1 MVTLF
6 IFSLGNAF
14 RKKSASLIA
23 ILGVTLGCALM
34 IFILSLS
41 QGINKRV
48 EKTFNALASTIII
61 SPKDAFFGGL
71 FLGGGTPLPK
81 SYIAELK
88 RIPYLKSAYTQV
100 SALIRSQ
107 IFKEDLNI
115 ILPIVGYE
123 TQENN
128 VILNNIIEGRKPLA
142 ENEIVV
148 GRRLKDSL
156 NFLKV
161 NLKYNQSYQMI
172 NPQDK
177 RGIIRFKIVGTF
189 ETGSEL
195 VDTTFY
201 GPANLVRKFALMP
214 QDKVSSINVV
224 VVDLKKVDQVSKSIE
239 RALKNKNPP
248 VQVVVPINIL
258 NPLLDTLKVFN
269 YFLYTIVAAA
279 ALAGGLF
286 ILIIM
291 LASVTERKREFG
303 VLKAIGW
310 SSGNIIFL
318 VMLESLIL
326 CFLGTFLGVALGYG
340 GITLVQNLIFK
351 EILSL
356 NGHTVVY
363 TGFFGVFLGVMG
375 GIYPAWRAQKVSPV
389 EILRQV

>member
-6 IFSLGNAF
+6 IFSLGNVF
-14 RKKSASLIA
+14 KKKSATLMA
-23 ILGVTLGCALM
+23 ILGVAFGGALI

-41 QGINKRV
+41 QGINKKV
-48 EKTFNALASTIII
+48 EKTFNVLASTIII

-81 SYIAELK
+81 SYIKELK
-88 RIPYLKSAYTQV
+88 RIPYLRGSYAQV
-100 SALIRSQ
+100 SALMRSQ
-107 IFKEDLNI
+107 TFKEDLNI

-123 TQENN
+123 TPENN
-128 VILNNIIEGRKPLA
+128 VIFNNIIEGRKPLT
-142 ENEIVV
+142 ENEVVV
-148 GRRLKDSL
+148 GRRLKEALYFL
-156 NFLKV
+156 NVK
-161 NLKYNQSYQMI
+161 LKYNQSYQTVS
-172 NPQDK
+172 PPSK
-177 RGIIRFKIVGTF
+177 EIITFKIVGTF

-195 VDTTFY
+195 TDTAFY
-201 GPANLVRKFALMP
+201 GPPNLVRKFALIP
-214 QDKVSSINVV
+214 SDKVSSINVV
-224 VVDLKKVDQVSKSIE
+224 VGNFKKVTQVSKNLE
-239 RALKNKNPP
+239 RAFKDKNPP
-248 VQVVVPINIL
+248 VQVVVPRNIL
-258 NPLLDTLKVFN
+258 NPLLDTFRVFN

-291 LASVTERKREFG
+291 LASVTERKKEFG

-326 CFLGTFLGVALGYG
+326 CFLGAFLGVALGYV
-340 GITLVQNLIFK
+340 GIILVQDLIFK

-356 NGHTVVY
+356 NWQTVIY
-363 TGFFGVFLGVMG
+363 TGFFEVFLGVLG

-389 EILRQV
+389 EILRQT

>member
-14 RKKSASLIA
+14 RKKSAFLIA
-23 ILGVTLGCALM
+23 ILGVTLSCALM

-41 QGINKRV
+41 QGINKKV
-48 EKTFNALASTIII
+48 EKTFNALASTITI

-88 RIPYLKSAYTQV
+88 RIPYLKSVYTQV
-100 SALIRSQ
+100 SALIRAQ

-128 VILNNIIEGRKPLA
+128 VILDNIIEGRKPLA

-177 RGIIRFKIVGTF
+177 REIIRFKIVGTF
-189 ETGSEL
+189 ETGNEL

-224 VVDLKKVDQVSKSIE
+224 VVDLKKVDQVSKSLE
-239 RALKNKNPP
+239 RRPKSIKLKTLALP
-248 VQVVVPINIL
+248 
-258 NPLLDTLKVFN
+258 
-269 YFLYTIVAAA
+269 
-279 ALAGGLF
+279 
-286 ILIIM
+286 
-291 LASVTERKREFG
+291 KR
-303 VLKAIGW
+303 
-310 SSGNIIFL
+310 
-318 VMLESLIL
+318 
-326 CFLGTFLGVALGYG
+326 
-340 GITLVQNLIFK
+340 
-351 EILSL
+351 
-356 NGHTVVY
+356 
-363 TGFFGVFLGVMG
+363 
-375 GIYPAWRAQKVSPV
+375 
-389 EILRQV
+389 